1 VAPPNNSGLS
11 AAPPD
16 VVSVVGTTMVAS
28 MDVLSARRWMDIK
41 TRCQQLFAAK
51 IDVGGTARSYAELQ
65 EPYRIEINFRN
76 IPDAATQQ
84 KAMKL
89 PTSFNLTAEQLGL
102 IDQVVPELLEADP
115 EMIRLKAEL
124 AK

>member
-1 VAPPNNSGLS
+1 
-11 AAPPD
+11 
-16 VVSVVGTTMVAS
+16 MVAS

-65 EPYRIEINFRN
+65 EPYRIEVNFRN
-76 IPDAATQQ
+76 IHRRRDAAKGHGITDFVQAHVPNSWHSST
-84 KAMKL
+84 K
-89 PTSFNLTAEQLGL
+89 SFRSCWRKTRS
-102 IDQVVPELLEADP
+102 
-115 EMIRLKAEL
+115 MIRLKAEL